1 MNFKSMHIRQLLKKR
16 CRVSVLPTL
25 IGLTHQ
31 KLLILPLTTKKCNI
45 PWVKLAFGY
54 NQQNVAIEILRVGN
68 TDIVPKFLL
77 CCFFVRTLLLLNK
90 SNPFWA
96 VLLCSNFFQI
106 ICTLSSLEFPSKNW
120 TCSIFF
126 HSSQNSYDR
135 CYGSFRLQPSLIGF
149 LLSTYRGSK
158 KN

>member
-1 MNFKSMHIRQLLKKR
+1 MLQANCKISTIWCLNFTFWKFLEHSENVVFELLK
-16 CRVSVLPTL
+16 
-25 IGLTHQ
+25 
-31 KLLILPLTTKKCNI
+31 
-45 PWVKLAFGY
+45 
-54 NQQNVAIEILRVGN
+54 VGN

-77 CCFFVRTLLLLNK
+77 CCFFVCTLLLLNK

-149 LLSTYRGSK
+149 LLSTYKVQGK
-158 KN
+158 QKNWVRMKFTFCSYIHL